1 MFSVEILKIDQL
13 SIQIEIISI
22 IYYTINLQSNKP
34 LLSKNYMNGKEMQN
48 TFKKKN
54 SDFNLFSLIVK
65 VEHNNKLYE
74 YKILGCE
81 AIGFNKC

>member
-1 MFSVEILKIDQL
+1 
-13 SIQIEIISI
+13 
-22 IYYTINLQSNKP
+22 
-34 LLSKNYMNGKEMQN
+34 MNGKEMQN

-81 AIGFNKC
+81 AIGFTKC